1 MYKNR
6 EVWNL
11 VFWDIRTNR
20 QTDRPTDRHTDTLI
34 AILRTPPCMRRSN
47 KRKVCIEI
55 LLSVPSPTFMLFWA
69 FASIFLSVI
78 LSNYK
83 LYYCRAALLFWA
95 AVSVFM
101 RPCCPARLACID
113 VHVFIVVWANKSL
126 IDWLIDWFI
135 AHVRRFLL
143 YGRPMQQM
151 GTLYFCLLVSS
162 SFFFLSIFFLAC
174 SQPSQTGCLPYYF
187 HTCMALVRI

>member
-1 MYKNR
+1 MDTGNIYKNR

-34 AILRTPPCMRRSN
+34 AILRTLPCMGRSN

-69 FASIFLSVI
+69 FASTFLSVI

-83 LYYCRAALLFWA
+83 LYYCHAALLFRA

-113 VHVFIVVWANKSL
+113 VHVLLLFEQIN
-126 IDWLIDWFI
+126 DWLIDWFI

-143 YGRPMQQM
+143 YGRP
-151 GTLYFCLLVSS
+151 V
-162 SFFFLSIFFLAC
+162 
-174 SQPSQTGCLPYYF
+174 
-187 HTCMALVRI
+187 